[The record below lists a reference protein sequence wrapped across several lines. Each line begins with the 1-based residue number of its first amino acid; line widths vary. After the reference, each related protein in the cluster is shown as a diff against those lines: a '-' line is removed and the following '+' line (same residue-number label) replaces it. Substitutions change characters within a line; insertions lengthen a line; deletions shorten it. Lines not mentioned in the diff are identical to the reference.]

1 MQAQADQQAE
11 HMRKIVE
18 EKRKKRLAQEQE
30 EKAAGKWAEPLGL
43 EVESRGKWAEPRKPP
58 QIARQYEATGS
69 VSEGIGGEREALQVL
84 TCAPHSL
91 Q

>member
-1 MQAQADQQAE
+1 
-11 HMRKIVE
+11 MRKIVE

-30 EKAAGKWAEPLGL
+30 EKEARKWAEPLGL
-43 EVESRGKWAEPRKPP
+43 EAESRGKWAEPREPP

-69 VSEGIGGEREALQVL
+69 VSEGRRREGSRVLQVL
-84 TCAPHSL
+84 TCASHSL